1 MAEPDEKWSKGLFQ
15 GFSSFSCNRKNA
27 DVNIWVKSRA
37 IRVHKFVLEINS
49 DIMDIEDVTFNPRD
63 KMYHVKLPTE
73 FEENF
78 DLFSTLITSL
88 YTGIIEIKDEDANF
102 VYKFAKTY
110 NVQWLWSKTY
120 VIYQRLLTE
129 KTFINIFQFS
139 HSICCED
146 LKRMCPSFLSN
157 FDVFHVLLNTGE
169 LLKIN
174 YYCIK
179 TVCSSG
185 MTDCLLLSELRKFQ
199 FVCSWF
205 EADVPNRICH
215 LENLIS
221 LLEFNT
227 LGKSDLTMV
236 YDWIIRNQYIDDDQR
251 LKFMKEVNTKSNAPI
266 RQN

>member
-1 MAEPDEKWSKGLFQ
+1 MVEPDKNWSKGLFQ
-15 GFSSFSCNRKNA
+15 GISSFSYIRKNA
-27 DVNIWVKSRA
+27 DVNIWVKSRP

-49 DIMDIEDVTFNPRD
+49 DIMDIEDVTFNVTD
-63 KMYHVKLPTE
+63 KMYQVKLSAE

-88 YTGIIEIKDEDANF
+88 YTGIIEIKDEDAEF

-110 NVQWLWSKTY
+110 NVQWLWRKTF
-120 VIYQRLLTE
+120 VIYQRLLTQ

-146 LKRMCPSFLSN
+146 LKRLCLSFLSN

-185 MTDCLLLSELRKFQ
+185 TIDCLFIHNREKFKL
-199 FVCSWF
+199 VCSWF
-205 EADVPNRICH
+205 EADVPSRMCH

-227 LGKSDLTMV
+227 LQKSDLAMV
-236 YDWIIRNQYIDDDQR
+236 YDWIIRNQHIDDNQR
-251 LKFMKEVNTKSNAPI
+251 LKFMKVVNTKANTPI
-266 RQN
+266 